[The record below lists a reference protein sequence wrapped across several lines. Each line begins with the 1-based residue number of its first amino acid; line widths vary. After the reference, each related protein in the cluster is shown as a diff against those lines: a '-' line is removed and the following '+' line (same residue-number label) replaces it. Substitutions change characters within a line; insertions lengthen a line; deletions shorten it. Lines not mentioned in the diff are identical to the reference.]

1 MDTRSRLRGSVETQS
16 RVLLVQNTKLI
27 EQPKVEVCVLASARC
42 NANCMAGDEGD
53 REVRNVP

>member
-1 MDTRSRLRGSVETQS
+1 METQS